1 MSFIVC
7 RNCKKFVKVD
17 VNVPLNFDK
26 CQNCGNTLEFA
37 GDSNDLNYIINDIE
51 IPKVSSNKICA
62 SCHSI
67 NPRETGTCL
76 FCGSSSFLLQYD
88 ADSVNKYNKSVSDIQ
103 ERGNAIIIQTS
114 NNVTRIPFFVKV
126 ISIVMGLVDFFF
138 FAFVGLQLT
147 IDLSAISSLNPADVI
162 AYITPHANNIT
173 LVIVASL
180 LLSGI
185 LATFIIPKISYK
197 QAFKLTSVI
206 GIIIGLSTL
215 YLNMGIGVLI
225 ASIIFCGLFT
235 GLGGLIG
242 EAVVHFLLS
251 KLNS

>member
-17 VNVPLNFDK
+17 VNMPLNFDK

-37 GDSNDLNYIINDIE
+37 GDNNDLNYIINDIE

-88 ADSVNKYNKSVSDIQ
+88 ADSVNKYNKSVNDIQ
-103 ERGNAIIIQTS
+103 QRGNAIIIQTS
-114 NNVTRIPFFVKV
+114 DNVTKLPFFIKL
-126 ISIVMGLVDFFF
+126 ISIIMGLVDFFF
-138 FAFVGLQLT
+138 FAFIGLQMT
-147 IDLSAISSLNPADVI
+147 IDLSAITSLSPAE
-162 AYITPHANNIT
+162 AITFLTPYANNIA
-173 LVIVASL
+173 LVIVVSL
-180 LLSGI
+180 ILSGI

-206 GIIIGLSTL
+206 GIVIGLSTL
-215 YLNMGIGVLI
+215 YLNMDIGILI
-225 ASIIFCGLFT
+225 ASVIFCGLFT
-235 GLGGLIG
+235 GIGGMIG

-251 KLNS
+251 KLNA

>member
-1 MSFIVC
+1 
-7 RNCKKFVKVD
+7 
-17 VNVPLNFDK
+17 
-26 CQNCGNTLEFA
+26 
-37 GDSNDLNYIINDIE
+37 
-51 IPKVSSNKICA
+51 
-62 SCHSI
+62 
-67 NPRETGTCL
+67 
-76 FCGSSSFLLQYD
+76 
-88 ADSVNKYNKSVSDIQ
+88 
-103 ERGNAIIIQTS
+103 
-114 NNVTRIPFFVKV
+114 
-126 ISIVMGLVDFFF
+126 LVDFFF

-185 LATFIIPKISYK
+185 LATFIIPRISYK